1 MLGLYTIHWFWTSYI
16 ILQTGHVLQ
25 KKEQG
30 TFIVGLFSHIYI
42 YMIVVYI
49 KRNEFQR
56 RRDPAE
62 DLEVNAHQSVL
73 LAELLQ

>member
-16 ILQTGHVLQ
+16 ILQTGRVLQ
-25 KKEQG
+25 KKG
-30 TFIVGLFSHIYI
+30 TGNLYSGPIFSHI

>member
-16 ILQTGHVLQ
+16 ILQTGRVLQ

-30 TFIVGLFSHIYI
+30 TFIVGLFSHIY
-42 YMIVVYI
+42 MIVVYI
-49 KRNEFQR
+49 KRNEFQK

-73 LAELLQ
+73 LAELLE